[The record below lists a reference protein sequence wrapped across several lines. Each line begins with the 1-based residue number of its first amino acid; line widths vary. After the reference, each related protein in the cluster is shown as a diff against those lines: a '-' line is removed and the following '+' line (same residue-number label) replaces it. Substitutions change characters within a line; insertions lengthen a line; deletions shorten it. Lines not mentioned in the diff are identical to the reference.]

1 MSPSTSYYIDFL
13 GKLSLNWPPS
23 TRPFP
28 ILDILWFN
36 LAPFKLCW
44 QHKMARQSQ
53 LDRLA
58 SSLSHVLLWN
68 TAKSVLFLQASAT
81 MWTFLHYHNSFA
93 WIVALHGFY
102 INTFHFHSTLSSQD
116 IYSSKYFICILS
128 DFSTLFCCLTVKNCF
143 NHCVLPDFPKAYW
156 FMPFINQ
163 YAYSQIVREL
173 LHVSA
178 QRPIYSQ
185 NCVSSSDR
193 SSVSN

>member
-1 MSPSTSYYIDFL
+1 MFYCGTQQNLCCSC
-13 GKLSLNWPPS
+13 KLPQQCGHFFIIITVSRGSLH
-23 TRPFP
+23 
-28 ILDILWFN
+28 
-36 LAPFKLCW
+36 C
-44 QHKMARQSQ
+44 MAFRQ
-53 LDRLA
+53 
-58 SSLSHVLLWN
+58 
-68 TAKSVLFLQASAT
+68 
-81 MWTFLHYHNSFA
+81 
-93 WIVALHGFY
+93 
-102 INTFHFHSTLSSQD
+102 TLSSQD

-128 DFSTLFCCLTVKNCF
+128 DFSTLFCRLIVKNCF